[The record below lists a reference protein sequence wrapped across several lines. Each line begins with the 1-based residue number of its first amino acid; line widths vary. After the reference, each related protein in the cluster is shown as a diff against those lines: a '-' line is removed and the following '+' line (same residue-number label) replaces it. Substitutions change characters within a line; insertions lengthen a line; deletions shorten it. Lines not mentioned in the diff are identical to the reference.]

1 VKKELDEIKTV
12 LLSFTLF
19 WLGGIRVLWWLAKN
33 VPIEFITRKL
43 RIFNAWPNYMKLAIV
58 IGGFTFILIIAI
70 HQKRELYRL
79 IFT

>member
-1 VKKELDEIKTV
+1 MKLKQFSC
-12 LLSFTLF
+12 LLHSFGWVALGF
-19 WLGGIRVLWWLAKN
+19 YDDWLKN

-58 IGGFTFILIIAI
+58 VGGFTFILIIAI